1 MLNYKDIET
10 IIDGYPFLN
19 KKTTQSNFKEA
30 IVYSVTTKM
39 PDYDGSDLPYENEA
53 NIIEL
58 SNGSITC
65 RHLAHMYGL
74 LYAREELPEIKTKS
88 QLLQY
93 LKETQD
99 LYNSFMKEY
108 KRKLVEVKL
117 KQIKEDFQ

>member
-1 MLNYKDIET
+1 MLNYKDIEN
-10 IIDGYPFLN
+10 IIDGYSFLN

-30 IVYSVTTKM
+30 IVYSVTTKAA
-39 PDYDGSDLPYENEA
+39 DYDGSDLPYENEA
-53 NIIEL
+53 NIIVL

-65 RHLAHMYGL
+65 RHLANIYGL
-74 LYAREELPEIKTKS
+74 LYAREELPEIKTQS